1 MTPIS
6 ISIAPV
12 DIESVEG
19 LPSGQSTTAVV
30 DRDEQHGLT
39 HLYFRAPD
47 TGRGY
52 VLSCTSAQ
60 LELKVEGKEAP
71 AAPATAEEA
80 ATANAEALAT
90 EAERVAAVE
99 AEAAAEAEAEA
110 AAAAKTGDEA
120 TGAESEAPT
129 GAPST

>member
-12 DIESVEG
+12 DIASVEG
-19 LPSGQSTTAVV
+19 LPPGQSTTAVV

-60 LELKVEGKEAP
+60 LELKVVESEAP
-71 AAPATAEEA
+71 AATATAEA
-80 ATANAEALAT
+80 AASANAEALASA
-90 EAERVAAVE
+90 EAERVAT
-99 AEAAAEAEAEA
+99 AEA
-110 AAAAKTGDEA
+110 AAAAAAEAAAAATGDED
-120 TGAESEAPT
+120 TGAEAEAPT